1 HFNGSLRPY
10 QKAGYNWFHFLQ
22 KYRFGGCLADD
33 MGLGKTIQTLAFL
46 QKQKERATAEQGPS
60 TSLIVMPTSL
70 IYNWQNEADK
80 FAPQLR
86 ILLHTGIGRA
96 KDPTVFNQYDLVI
109 TTYGIARSDEDLL
122 AAFYFNYVILDESQI
137 IKNPTSKSFKAVK
150 GFKSKHRLVLSGTP
164 VENSVADLWS
174 QMSFLNPGLLGTYH
188 YFQQEFVQ
196 PIEKKKDEEKA
207 RRLQAIIKPFVLRR
221 TKDQVATELPPKSE
235 QIFYCTMSEE
245 QAEQYERV

>member
-1 HFNGSLRPY
+1 WFAQYHHLFQLSEDKNSIRLGKHHIGLLNDLSEHTALSMDRKLEKLSGFESIEDVDEPEHFNGSLRPY

-174 QMSFLNPGLLGTYH
+174 Q
-188 YFQQEFVQ
+188 
-196 PIEKKKDEEKA
+196 
-207 RRLQAIIKPFVLRR
+207 
-221 TKDQVATELPPKSE
+221 
-235 QIFYCTMSEE
+235 
-245 QAEQYERV
+245 